1 MLITSTILAGSIL
14 GGLTFL
20 FLGGHYLVKH
30 AVLLAEKLGISPLVI
45 SMTVVAFGTSAPELV
60 VSIDALLNDYS
71 GLVLGN
77 IIGSNFANMLLV
89 LPVGAIIYPLIVSK
103 SIVWREGGVMLAA
116 TAVFS
121 GLCLMGE
128 LSFLA
133 GVVLLLGLAAFMVFS
148 IFYSK
153 TDHPKDHTQD
163 NSQSGSQS
171 GPQSRPAVSTNAG
184 VKDGVIVILALL
196 ALALGSRLFVE
207 GAVDLSRILGVS
219 EAVIGLTVVAVGTS
233 APELITV
240 AIAAWQK
247 QTDVVIGNVLGSNI
261 FNLLG
266 IGGVAAMVA
275 PIAVDAHFIEVD
287 LPILA
292 LTSMALVVLALMKSR
307 IGRGSGLCLLA
318 GYIGYTYYL
327 F

>member
-14 GGLTFL
+14 GGLAFL

-133 GVVLLLGLAAFMVFS
+133 GVVLLLGLTAFMVFS

-153 TDHPKDHTQD
+153 MGHAEDHDQHQD
-163 NSQSGSQS
+163 QSQPFNSPSAG
-171 GPQSRPAVSTNAG
+171 VG

-292 LTSMALVVLALMKSR
+292 LTSMALVVLALMKAR